1 MQVNHLKNYGPEK
14 PLRGKYDYPIYIIEG
29 FDLPELNYVVGDLAE
44 GHTHRYE
51 LNIHNNPAELQQNF
65 IDTWREHVKDLYS
78 YINSQDTLVL
88 DQMWKGRLKTLQ
100 PPPNLDLFC
109 DKPGLSMGPHID
121 NRSVVGVLIIN
132 LKDNNCGTVITELE
146 YEGPRKKGTGIF
158 ILNNYNTTHSID
170 VPLSSPEDRYIGYQ
184 TTSYEDFK
192 VEENE

>member
-1 MQVNHLKNYGPEK
+1 MIQVKQLLNNGNQVFMRYKF
-14 PLRGKYDYPIYIIEG
+14 DYPIYTIEG
-29 FDLPELNYVVGDLAE
+29 FDLPELNYVVGDLKE

-51 LNIHNNPAELQQNF
+51 LNIHNNTAELQQNF
-65 IDTWREHVKDLYS
+65 LDTWREHVKDLYS
-78 YINSQDTLVL
+78 YINSQDVLVL

-100 PPPNLDLFC
+100 PPPNLELIC

-121 NRSVVGVLIIN
+121 NRNVVGVLIIN
-132 LKDNNCGTVITELE
+132 LKDNSSGTRIYELN
-146 YEGPRKKGTGIF
+146 YEGPKKKGTGMF

-192 VEENE
+192 VEAV